1 MLGITKVIRQCLAKE
16 VLCMKLMKI
25 KHSLSPKIFLSLATV
40 FFASLV
46 NAQQATV
53 VVAANMKPA
62 MEEIYQQYKMTGG
75 QDLRIIYG
83 SSGNFARQIQQGAP
97 FNLFV
102 SADESFPIALNRQG
116 LTVDEGKVY
125 AIGRLALIAQKSN
138 KLKLS
143 LNPEDL
149 KKLINQTNKIAIAK
163 PESAPYG
170 KAAIDF
176 LSALGLY
183 ESSKN
188 KIVFGEN
195 ISSATMFVTSGSA
208 GIGLTAYSLAKSK
221 EVMHIADHLLIP
233 ENFHEPIKQRMVLLK
248 NPPKAAVD
256 FYAHLQSAK
265 AKGVLRSHGYS
276 SP

>member
-1 MLGITKVIRQCLAKE
+1 MLVITKVTSWSFAKLR
-16 VLCMKLMKI
+16 VTMKLKRF
-25 KHSLSPKIFLSLATV
+25 FLSKTLLSVVTV
-40 FFASLV
+40 FFATLV

-62 MEEIYQQYKMTGG
+62 MEEIYRQYKMAGG

-102 SADESFPIALNRQG
+102 SADESFPIALHHQG

-125 AIGRLALIAQKSN
+125 AIGRLALIAHKSR
-138 KLKLS
+138 KIKLS
-143 LNPEDL
+143 LNPVEL
-149 KKLINQTNKIAIAK
+149 KKIIEDTNKIAIAK
-163 PESAPYG
+163 PDTAPYG
-170 KAAIDF
+170 KAATDF
-176 LSALGLY
+176 LNALGLY
-183 ESSKN
+183 ESAKN

-221 EVMHIADHLLIP
+221 EVLQLADHLLIP
-233 ENFHEPIKQRMVLLK
+233 NNFHEPIKQRMVLLK
-248 NPPKAAVD
+248 NPPRSVVD
-256 FYAHLQSAK
+256 FYAYLQSPK
-265 AKGVLRSHGYS
+265 AKDVFRLHGYS
-276 SP
+276 SL

>member
-1 MLGITKVIRQCLAKE
+1 
-16 VLCMKLMKI
+16 MKI
-25 KHSLSPKIFLSLATV
+25 KRLFLSKTLLSVVTV
-40 FFASLV
+40 FFASLA

-62 MEEIYQQYKMTGG
+62 MDEIYQQYKMAGG

-102 SADESFPIALNRQG
+102 SADESFPMALHRQG

-125 AIGRLALIAQKSN
+125 AIGRLALIAHKSR
-138 KLKLS
+138 KMKLS
-143 LNPEDL
+143 LNPAEL
-149 KKLINQTNKIAIAK
+149 KRVIDDTNKIAIAK
-163 PESAPYG
+163 PDMAPYG

-176 LSALGLY
+176 LNALGLY
-183 ESSKN
+183 ESAKN

-221 EVMHIADHLLIP
+221 EVMQIADHLLIP
-233 ENFHEPIKQRMVLLK
+233 ENLHEPIKQRMVLLK
-248 NPPKAAVD
+248 SPPKPVVD

-265 AKGVLRSHGYS
+265 ARDVLKAHGYS
-276 SP
+276 AP

>member
-1 MLGITKVIRQCLAKE
+1 
-16 VLCMKLMKI
+16 MKI
-25 KHSLSPKIFLSLATV
+25 KKLFLSKTLLSVVTV
-40 FFASLV
+40 FFASLA

-62 MEEIYQQYKMTGG
+62 MDEIYQQYKMAGG

-102 SADESFPIALNRQG
+102 SADESFPMALHRQG

-125 AIGRLALIAQKSN
+125 AIGRLALIAHKSR
-138 KLKLS
+138 KMKLS
-143 LNPEDL
+143 LNSAEL
-149 KKLINQTNKIAIAK
+149 KKVIDDTNKIAIAK
-163 PESAPYG
+163 PDMAPYG

-176 LSALGLY
+176 LKALGLY
-183 ESSKN
+183 ESAKN

-221 EVMHIADHLLIP
+221 EVMQIADHLLIP
-233 ENFHEPIKQRMVLLK
+233 ENLHEPIKQRMVLLK
-248 NPPKAAVD
+248 SPPKPVVD

-265 AKGVLRSHGYS
+265 ARDVLKAHGYS
-276 SP
+276 AH

>member
-1 MLGITKVIRQCLAKE
+1 MLFTKLQIVIKAKRLVLSKTVLA
-16 VLCMKLMKI
+16 
-25 KHSLSPKIFLSLATV
+25 LATF

-53 VVAANMKPA
+53 VVAANMKPG
-62 MEEIYQQYKMTGG
+62 MDEIYQQYKMAGG

-102 SADESFPIALNRQG
+102 SADENYPISLYRQG

-125 AIGRLALIAQKSN
+125 AIGRLALIAHKS
-138 KLKLS
+138 KKMKLS
-143 LNPEDL
+143 LNPTEL
-149 KKLINQTNKIAIAK
+149 KKVIDETNKIAIAK
-163 PESAPYG
+163 PDTAPYG

-176 LSALGLY
+176 LNSLGLY
-183 ESSKN
+183 ESAKN

-208 GIGLTAYSLAKSK
+208 GLGLTAYSLAKSK
-221 EVMHIADHLLIP
+221 EVMQTADHLLIP
-233 ENFHEPIKQRMVLLK
+233 ESLHEPIKQRMVLLK
-248 NPPKAAVD
+248 NPPKSIID

-265 AKGVLRSHGYS
+265 AKNVLRAHGYS
-276 SP
+276 TP

>member
-1 MLGITKVIRQCLAKE
+1 MNF
-16 VLCMKLMKI
+16 MKI
-25 KHSLSPKIFLSLATV
+25 RYLLSPMIFLSLVTV
-40 FFASLV
+40 FFTSLA

-62 MEEIYQQYKMTGG
+62 MEEIYQQYKMAGG
-75 QDLRIIYG
+75 KDLRIIYG

-102 SADESFPIALNRQG
+102 SADESFPIALHRQG

-125 AIGRLALIAQKSN
+125 AIGRLALIAHKSKN
-138 KLKLS
+138 IKLS
-143 LNPEDL
+143 LNPVEL
-149 KKLINQTNKIAIAK
+149 KKIIEDTNKIAIAK
-163 PESAPYG
+163 PDTAPYG

-176 LSALGLY
+176 LNALGLY
-183 ESSKN
+183 ESAKN

-221 EVMHIADHLLIP
+221 EVMQIADHLLIP

-248 NPPKAAVD
+248 NPPKSVVD

-265 AKGVLRSHGYS
+265 AKDILRLHGYS
-276 SP
+276 AP

>member
-1 MLGITKVIRQCLAKE
+1 MLVITKVSSFLIKE
-16 VLCMKLMKI
+16 ILCI
-25 KHSLSPKIFLSLATV
+25 KFMRIKYLLSSKMFLSLVTV
-40 FFASLV
+40 FFVSLA

-53 VVAANMKPA
+53 VVAANVKPA
-62 MEEIYQQYKMTGG
+62 MEEIYQQYKMAGG

-102 SADESFPIALNRQG
+102 SADESFPIALHRQG

-125 AIGRLALIAQKSN
+125 AIGRLALIAHQSRKI
-138 KLKLS
+138 KLS
-143 LNPEDL
+143 LNPLEL
-149 KKLINQTNKIAIAK
+149 KKIIEDTNKIAIAK
-163 PESAPYG
+163 PDTAPYG

-176 LSALGLY
+176 LNALGLY
-183 ESSKN
+183 ESAKN

-221 EVMHIADHLLIP
+221 EVMQVADHLLIP
-233 ENFHEPIKQRMVLLK
+233 ESFHEPIKQRMVLLK
-248 NPPKAAVD
+248 NPPKPAVD
-256 FYAHLQSAK
+256 FYNHLQSAK
-265 AKGVLRSHGYS
+265 AKDVLRLHGYS
-276 SP
+276 AP

>member
-1 MLGITKVIRQCLAKE
+1 
-16 VLCMKLMKI
+16 MKI
-25 KHSLSPKIFLSLATV
+25 KRLFLSKTLLSVVTV
-40 FFASLV
+40 FFASLA

-62 MEEIYQQYKMTGG
+62 MDEIYQQYKIAGG

-102 SADESFPIALNRQG
+102 SADESFPMALHRQG
-116 LTVDEGKVY
+116 LTVDEGKIY
-125 AIGRLALIAQKSN
+125 AIGRLALIAHKSR
-138 KLKLS
+138 KMKLS
-143 LNPEDL
+143 LNSAEL
-149 KKLINQTNKIAIAK
+149 KKVIDDTNKIAIAK
-163 PESAPYG
+163 PDMAPYG

-176 LSALGLY
+176 LKALGLY
-183 ESSKN
+183 ESAKN

-221 EVMHIADHLLIP
+221 EVMQIADHLLIP
-233 ENFHEPIKQRMVLLK
+233 ENLHEPIKQRMVLLK
-248 NPPKAAVD
+248 SPPKPVVD

-265 AKGVLRSHGYS
+265 ARDVLKAHGYS
-276 SP
+276 AP